1 MTQCYGEENHNQH
14 QEFKNEGKEGE
25 YAIQTQNGFLLHIK
39 KKTPVFYSKSFLTKT
54 LICVITEHEQ
64 VECKTSLSIEKCT
77 SWVAKANMIRSASCH
92 VEPEADI

>member
-39 KKTPVFYSKSFLTKT
+39 KKNS
-54 LICVITEHEQ
+54 
-64 VECKTSLSIEKCT
+64 SLLFKIIS
-77 SWVAKANMIRSASCH
+77 N
-92 VEPEADI
+92 